1 LYWLNS
7 KILLKIE
14 QVGVATTIYSFPGMV
29 VPVQLSSPQQQLL
42 QRPSEQLTYSSY
54 TSHYA
59 HAHLKFAV
67 ERITTNDQLATQRQ
81 ALQTAPYYYYSYT
94 GTR

>member
-14 QVGVATTIYSFPGMV
+14 QVGVAITIYSFLGMV
-29 VPVQLSSPQQQLL
+29 VPVQLSIPQQQLL
-42 QRPSEQLTYSSY
+42 QRSSEYLTYSSY
-54 TSHYA
+54 TSHYV
-59 HAHLKFAV
+59 HAHLKFTV

-81 ALQTAPYYYYSYT
+81 ALQTPPYYYYSYA
-94 GTR
+94 GTL